1 MNRLESVKVAAVQ
14 FESRLGD
21 LDGNR
26 RRMLVLAEEAAENGA
41 KLIVFP
47 EMATSGYIFEN
58 RREIAPYAE
67 PIPGPTT
74 ELFQAVA
81 EKYSCYV
88 VIGLPEVDPSTDI
101 FYNSAVLIG
110 PEGVAGRYRKTHL
123 FAADP
128 RWAREGNEGI
138 PVFST
143 KIGRI
148 AMLICMDAMYF
159 EPARIAALKGA
170 DIIAFPTNWV
180 GEKNNPPSKT
190 WALRAKE
197 NGLCWAAANRWGQ
210 ERGAQF
216 TGGSA
221 VIGSE
226 GEVQD
231 WKLSGDGIVYGK
243 YQPSYNNRKER
254 ILEFR
259 KPSAYHDL
267 LLHPYLWK
275 EGATRPTLP
284 QASFEVCAA
293 QLSTRGT
300 LEQWLSNVS
309 KWLELELQKNEENV
323 KHRMIILP
331 EMDITGTEETE
342 AGLEFYQHSLHSI
355 ASKYGIYIVASVS
368 KNIDGNRVPT
378 AFLLGSEGC
387 IGTYEQVHR
396 DGLGRGGYG
405 RSGFC
410 TLELPFARI
419 GLLTG
424 GDAEFPE
431 SYRIL
436 AKQGADL
443 IAVSAGGT
451 ESYQSWMQRIWAH
464 ENDVIMAVAEPSESG
479 GSLIFLHRQLD
490 LEGQPDREEV
500 LRGILSPEMTSIA
513 RSRPFLRRLKN
524 DLYDLLVQ
532 NKND

>member
-1 MNRLESVKVAAVQ
+1 MGRLESVKVAAVQ
-14 FESRLGD
+14 FESHLGD

-26 RRMLVLAEEAAENGA
+26 HRMLELAEEAAENGA
-41 KLIVFP
+41 RLIVFP

-58 RREIAPYAE
+58 RQEIAPYVE

-81 EKYSCYV
+81 KKYSCYL
-88 VIGLPEVDPSTDI
+88 VIGLPEVDPITEI

-110 PEGVAGRYRKTHL
+110 PEGVVGRYRKTHL

-143 KIGRI
+143 KIGSI

-180 GEKNNPPSKT
+180 GERNNPPSKT
-190 WALRAKE
+190 WSLRAME
-197 NGLCWAAANRWGQ
+197 NGLCWVAANRWGQ

-221 VIGSE
+221 VIGPE

-231 WKLSGDGIVYGK
+231 WKLSGDGIVYGV
-243 YQPSYNNRKER
+243 YQPHGDRKRR

-259 KPSAYHDL
+259 QPKAYQDL

-275 EGATRPTLP
+275 EGATRPIPP
-284 QASFEVCAA
+284 QVSFEVCVA
-293 QLSTRGT
+293 QLSNRGT

-309 KWLELELQKNEENV
+309 KWLESHKNEANF
-323 KHRMIILP
+323 KHRLIILP
-331 EMDITGTEETE
+331 EMDITGAEGTETS
-342 AGLEFYQHSLHSI
+342 LEFYQHSLHSI
-355 ASKYGIYIVASVS
+355 ASKYGVYIVAAVPQ
-368 KNIDGNRVPT
+368 NIDGHRVPT
-378 AFLLGSEGC
+378 AFLLGPEGC
-387 IGTYEQVHR
+387 IGTYQQVHR
-396 DGLGRGGYG
+396 DALGRGGYG
-405 RSGFC
+405 SLGFC

-443 IAVSAGGT
+443 IAVSASGT
-451 ESYQSWMQRIWAH
+451 ETYHSWMQRIWAH
-464 ENDVIMAVAEPSESG
+464 ENDVIMAVAEPCEYG
-479 GSLIFLHRQLD
+479 RSLLFLHRQLD
-490 LEGQPDREEV
+490 CEGQPDREEV
-500 LRGILSPEMTSIA
+500 LSGIFLPEMTSLA

-524 DLYDLLVQ
+524 ELYDLLVL
-532 NKND
+532 NKTN